1 MYILKY
7 IYIYKYTQLT
17 IVEVKIMVRKSVTL
31 SIESEIYD
39 KFKRQCL
46 NEGVVLSKKVEQ
58 FMAKETKK

>member
-1 MYILKY
+1 
-7 IYIYKYTQLT
+7 
-17 IVEVKIMVRKSVTL
+17 MVRKSVTL